1 MLSFSLLDSQAL
13 SPGLADDAAWQEWAQ
28 QGRWP
33 IDSPFPATPL
43 LPMMMARRLSQGSR
57 LAVQLGL
64 SLLAR
69 HPVDYA
75 IFVSRHGELAR
86 SVTLLQ
92 ALADGQALSPTDF
105 SMSVHNTAA
114 GLSSIQGKAAIPM
127 TSLAAGEGGL
137 MAGFTEAVAALHAG
151 ASRVLL
157 VAFEGPVPEFH
168 RPWLPDEAPPH
179 ALGLVLQAGEQWCC
193 DPAQCYG
200 DESIRAAPSLPQSLA
215 FWRALLRH
223 ESTLTLCDG
232 RQEWTWLRR

>member
-1 MLSFSLLDSQAL
+1 MLSFSLQDSQAL
-13 SPGLADDAAWQEWAQ
+13 SPGLVDALDWQAWAQ
-28 QGRWP
+28 LEQWP
-33 IDSPFPATPL
+33 ADPLFPATPL

-57 LAVQLGL
+57 LAVQVGL

-179 ALGLVLQAGEQWCC
+179 ALGLVLQAGDDWRCEG
-193 DPAQCYG
+193 ARSVV
-200 DESIRAAPSLPQSLA
+200 ESAVRPLPQSLA

-223 ESTLTLCDG
+223 ESTLTLCNG
-232 RQEWTWLRR
+232 RQEWTWRRR

>member
-1 MLSFSLLDSQAL
+1 MLSFSLQDSQAL
-13 SPGLADDAAWQEWAQ
+13 SPGLVDALDWQAWAQ
-28 QGRWP
+28 LEQWP
-33 IDSPFPATPL
+33 ADPLFPATPL

-57 LAVQLGL
+57 LAVQVGL

-92 ALADGQALSPTDF
+92 ALADGEVLSPTDF

-179 ALGLVLQAGEQWCC
+179 ALGLVLQAGDDWRCEG
-193 DPAQCYG
+193 ARRVV
-200 DESIRAAPSLPQSLA
+200 ESAVRPLPQSLA

-223 ESTLTLCDG
+223 ESTLTLCNG
-232 RQEWTWLRR
+232 RQEWTWRRR

>member
-1 MLSFSLLDSQAL
+1 MLSFSLQDSQAL
-13 SPGLADDAAWQEWAQ
+13 SPGLVDGLDWQAWAQ
-28 QGRWP
+28 LEQWP
-33 IDSPFPATPL
+33 ADPLFPATPL

-57 LAVQLGL
+57 LAVQVGL

-86 SVTLLQ
+86 SVILLQ

-137 MAGFTEAVAALHAG
+137 MAGFTEAMAALHAG

-179 ALGLVLQAGEQWCC
+179 ALGLVLQAG
-193 DPAQCYG
+193 
-200 DESIRAAPSLPQSLA
+200 DEWRCEGARRVVESAVRPLPQSLA

-223 ESTLTLCDG
+223 ESTLTLCNG
-232 RQEWTWLRR
+232 RQEWTWRRR

>member
-1 MLSFSLLDSQAL
+1 MLSFSLQDSQAL
-13 SPGLADDAAWQEWAQ
+13 SPGLVDERDWQEWAQ
-28 QGRWP
+28 WGQWP
-33 IDSPFPATPL
+33 AAAPFPATPL

-57 LAVQLGL
+57 LAVQVGL

-92 ALADGQALSPTDF
+92 SLAARLALSPTDF

-114 GLSSIQGKAAIPM
+114 GLCSIKGQAAIPM

-151 ASRVLL
+151 ARQVLL
-157 VAFEGPVPEFH
+157 VAFEGPVPDFH
-168 RPWLPDEAPPH
+168 RLWLPDEAPPH
-179 ALGLVLQAGEQWCC
+179 ALGLILQAGEQWCC
-193 DPAQCYG
+193 EGARRTVDPH
-200 DESIRAAPSLPQSLA
+200 APSLPQSLA
-215 FWRALLRH
+215 FWRALLRD
-223 ESTLTLCDG
+223 ESALTLCNG
-232 RQEWTWLRR
+232 RQEWTWQRR

>member
-13 SPGLADDAAWQEWAQ
+13 SPGLADEAAWQVWAQ

-33 IDSPFPATPL
+33 VDPPFPATPL

-57 LAVQLGL
+57 LAVQVGL

-69 HPVDYA
+69 HQVDSA

-86 SVTLLQ
+86 SMALLQ

-114 GLSSIQGKAAIPM
+114 GLCSIQGKAAIPM
-127 TSLAAGEGGL
+127 SSLAAGENSL
-137 MAGFTEAVAALHAG
+137 MAGLIEAVGALQAG
-151 ASRVLL
+151 AHKVLL

-168 RPWLPDEAPPH
+168 RPWLAEEAPPH
-179 ALGLVLQAGEQWCC
+179 ALGLVLEGGEQWCC
-193 DPAQCYG
+193 EGVSPAV
-200 DESIRAAPSLPQSLA
+200 DAARALPQSLA
-215 FWRALLRH
+215 LWRALLRG
-223 ESTLTLCDG
+223 EPTLLLGNDCQVW
-232 RQEWTWLRR
+232 RWQRC

>member
-13 SPGLADDAAWQEWAQ
+13 SPGLADEAAWQAWAQ

-33 IDSPFPATPL
+33 VDPPFPATPL

-57 LAVQLGL
+57 LAVQVGL
-64 SLLAR
+64 SLLAC
-69 HPVDYA
+69 HAIDYA

-114 GLSSIQGKAAIPM
+114 GLCSIQGKAAIPM
-127 TSLAAGEGGL
+127 TSLAAGENGL
-137 MAGFTEAVAALHAG
+137 MAGLTEAVCALQAG
-151 ASRVLL
+151 ARRVLL

-168 RPWLPDEAPPH
+168 RPWLADEAPPH
-179 ALGLVLQAGEQWCC
+179 ALGLVLEAGDQWRCEGARC
-193 DPAQCYG
+193 TVEPHA
-200 DESIRAAPSLPQSLA
+200 RPLPQSLA
-215 FWRALLRH
+215 CWRALLRH

-232 RQEWTWLRR
+232 RQEWAWQRC

>member
-1 MLSFSLLDSQAL
+1 MLSFSLQDSQAL
-13 SPGLADDAAWQEWAQ
+13 SPGLVDALDWQAWAQ
-28 QGRWP
+28 LEQWP
-33 IDSPFPATPL
+33 ADPLFPATPL

-57 LAVQLGL
+57 LAVQVGL

-92 ALADGQALSPTDF
+92 ALADGEALSPTDF

-137 MAGFTEAVAALHAG
+137 MAGFTEAMAALHAG

-179 ALGLVLQAGEQWCC
+179 ALGLVLQAG
-193 DPAQCYG
+193 
-200 DESIRAAPSLPQSLA
+200 DEWRCEGARRVVESAVRPLPQSLA

-223 ESTLTLCDG
+223 ESTLTLCNG
-232 RQEWTWLRR
+232 RQEWTWRRR

>member
-1 MLSFSLLDSQAL
+1 MLSFSLQDSQAL
-13 SPGLADDAAWQEWAQ
+13 SPGLVDELDWQAWAR
-28 QGRWP
+28 QGQWP
-33 IDSPFPATPL
+33 ADSPFPATPL

-57 LAVQLGL
+57 LAVQVGL

-86 SVTLLQ
+86 SVSLLQ

-179 ALGLVLQAGEQWCC
+179 ALGLVLQAG
-193 DPAQCYG
+193 
-200 DESIRAAPSLPQSLA
+200 DEWRCEGARRTVGSAVRPLPQSLA
-215 FWRALLRH
+215 CWRALLRH

-232 RQEWTWLRR
+232 RQEWTWRRR

>member
-13 SPGLADDAAWQEWAQ
+13 SPGLADEAAWQGWAQ

-33 IDSPFPATPL
+33 IDPSFPATPL

-57 LAVQLGL
+57 LAVQVGL

-69 HPVDYA
+69 HAVDYA
-75 IFVSRHGELAR
+75 IFASRHGELAR
-86 SVTLLQ
+86 SMTLLQ
-92 ALADGQALSPTDF
+92 ALADGQTLSPTDF

-114 GLSSIQGKAAIPM
+114 GLCSIQGKAAIPM
-127 TSLAAGEGGL
+127 TSLAAGESSM
-137 MAGFTEAVAALHAG
+137 MAGLTEAVAALQAG
-151 ASRVLL
+151 ARRVML

-179 ALGLVLQAGEQWCC
+179 ALGMVLEAGDQWHCEGVR
-193 DPAQCYG
+193 PVVEPTA
-200 DESIRAAPSLPQSLA
+200 RSLPQSLA

-223 ESTLTLCDG
+223 EPTLTLCDG

>member
-1 MLSFSLLDSQAL
+1 MLSFSLQDSQAL
-13 SPGLADDAAWQEWAQ
+13 SPGLVDALDWQAWAQ
-28 QGRWP
+28 LEQWP
-33 IDSPFPATPL
+33 ADPLFPATPL

-57 LAVQLGL
+57 LAVQVGL

-92 ALADGQALSPTDF
+92 ALADGEALSPTDF

-179 ALGLVLQAGEQWCC
+179 ALGLVLQAG
-193 DPAQCYG
+193 
-200 DESIRAAPSLPQSLA
+200 DEWRCEGARRTVESAVRPLPQSLA

-223 ESTLTLCDG
+223 ESTLTLCNG
-232 RQEWTWLRR
+232 RQEWTWRRR

>member
-1 MLSFSLLDSQAL
+1 M
-13 SPGLADDAAWQEWAQ
+13 SPGLVDELDWQAWARQGQWPAD
-28 QGRWP
+28 P
-33 IDSPFPATPL
+33 PFPATPL

-57 LAVQLGL
+57 LAVQVGL

-179 ALGLVLQAGEQWCC
+179 ALGLVLQAG
-193 DPAQCYG
+193 
-200 DESIRAAPSLPQSLA
+200 DEWRCEGARRTVGSAVRPLPQSLA

-223 ESTLTLCDG
+223 ESILTLCDG
-232 RQEWTWLRR
+232 RQEWTWRRC

>member
-1 MLSFSLLDSQAL
+1 MLSFSLQDSQAL
-13 SPGLADDAAWQEWAQ
+13 SPGLVDERDWQEWAQ
-28 QGRWP
+28 WGQWP
-33 IDSPFPATPL
+33 AAAPFPATPL

-57 LAVQLGL
+57 LAVQVGL

-92 ALADGQALSPTDF
+92 ALAARQALSPTDF

-114 GLSSIQGKAAIPM
+114 GLCSIQGQAAIPM
-127 TSLAAGEGGL
+127 TSLAAGKGGL

-151 ASRVLL
+151 AQQVLL
-157 VAFEGPVPEFH
+157 VAFEGPVPDFH
-168 RPWLPDEAPPH
+168 CPWLPDEAPPH
-179 ALGLVLQAGEQWCC
+179 ALGLILQAGEQWCC
-193 DPAQCYG
+193 Q
-200 DESIRAAPSLPQSLA
+200 AASGVSPGSGATSTLPQSLA

-223 ESTLTLCDG
+223 ESTLALCDG
-232 RQEWTWLRR
+232 RQEWTWQRR

>member
-1 MLSFSLLDSQAL
+1 MLSFSLQASQAL
-13 SPGLADDAAWQEWAQ
+13 SPGLVDERDWQEWAQ
-28 QGRWP
+28 WGQWP
-33 IDSPFPATPL
+33 AAAPFPATPL

-57 LAVQLGL
+57 LAVQVGL

-92 ALADGQALSPTDF
+92 ALAARQALSPTDF

-114 GLSSIQGKAAIPM
+114 GLCSIQGKAAIPM

-151 ASRVLL
+151 AQQVLL
-157 VAFEGPVPEFH
+157 VAFEGPVPDFH

-179 ALGLVLQAGEQWCC
+179 ALGLILQAGEQWCC
-193 DPAQCYG
+193 EGARRAVDPH
-200 DESIRAAPSLPQSLA
+200 APSLPQSLA

-223 ESTLTLCDG
+223 ESTLALCDG
-232 RQEWTWLRR
+232 RQEWTWQRR